1 MVIYYKLFSIEN
13 PSWHCRIAN
22 VARLTIDSSA
32 HFSIDN
38 YHLIATTFERH
49 YYNSTQPYKIL
60 TIPEEKP

>member
-1 MVIYYKLFSIEN
+1 MV
-13 PSWHCRIAN
+13 N
-22 VARLTIDSSA
+22 VKRLRSDSSA
-32 HFSIDN
+32 HFGIDN